1 MGEVSEKAN
10 TLSKS
15 SVWYAPASRGWRRI
29 LVGWLDKED
38 FMSSKRFG
46 SKPKKPKDKSAK
58 KAKKAEDLASD
69 KKSIPATKAASTQQ
83 KHFQRRTSG

>member
-1 MGEVSEKAN
+1 
-10 TLSKS
+10 
-15 SVWYAPASRGWRRI
+15 
-29 LVGWLDKED
+29 
-38 FMSSKRFG
+38 MSSKRFG